1 MNREN
6 KKKSNT
12 KGWEKI
18 DTVVEGTD
26 QDIDFWMELVKRV
39 SWNFPGLET
48 ENALREHRNTVLKFM
63 EQRSAICVKD
73 GKRVVG
79 VLLFSCKYN
88 MICCLAVSEDY
99 RTQGIGS
106 QLLARSLE
114 KLDRT
119 KPITVSTFRE
129 EDTKGVAP
137 RALYKKFGFIPEELI
152 EEFGYPNQRF
162 VLYPKRQISVNST
175 G

>member
-1 MNREN
+1 M
-6 KKKSNT
+6 
-12 KGWEKI
+12 
-18 DTVVEGTD
+18 DTVVEGTE
-26 QDIDFWMELVKRV
+26 QDIDSWMELVKRV

-48 ENALREHRNTVLKFM
+48 ENALREHRDTVLKFM
-63 EQRSAICVKD
+63 GQGRAICVKD
-73 GKRVVG
+73 GERIVG
-79 VLLFSCKYN
+79 VLLLSRKYN
-88 MICCLAVSEDY
+88 MICCLAVSEDH
-99 RTQGIGS
+99 RQQGIGS

-114 KLDRT
+114 MLDRT

-129 EDTKGVAP
+129 DDAKGAAP
-137 RALYKKFGFIPEELI
+137 RALYQKYGFIPEELI